1 MIFELC
7 LRRNRYER
15 GCALI
20 AALRGY
26 GQIYQEALEVFRKLN
41 SFPFEYGD
49 AQMFKLLPRRV
60 VSTIRKITVM

>member
-1 MIFELC
+1 MSFAFGEID
-7 LRRNRYER
+7 R

-26 GQIYQEALEVFRKLN
+26 GQINKEALEVFRKLN
-41 SFPFEYGD
+41 SFPFENGD
-49 AQMFKLLPRRV
+49 AQMFKLLRRTV